1 MAKKNTN
8 TNKNKNNGNNKKR
21 NNNRNHKNNNF
32 KPRKEENKI
41 LNDGICEYEEG
52 ITVDELA
59 QKINHTPAE
68 VIKVLFMLG
77 TMVTINTA
85 LIWL

>member
-52 ITVDELA
+52 ITVTGDSRRSSPLR
-59 QKINHTPAE
+59 
-68 VIKVLFMLG
+68 
-77 TMVTINTA
+77 TA
-85 LIWL
+85 WQSGEGK